1 MRFLIKN
8 TKTKEKL
15 TSYQQ
20 FVDTTDIIE
29 KIILLTGTATFIM
42 ALLWGLK
49 HYAATSVVLA
59 GVTFLMPFL
68 FFINRKGYTR
78 SAGII
83 YFSILAAAFTYISW
97 LGNGIYARPFIFFP
111 ILMIATGVIFGR
123 RAIPLSSTV
132 IITITTILF
141 GLDRLGYIKPYGGA
155 VVWDVD
161 FYVITIVILIIS
173 GAILMIVMD
182 TIEGN
187 IKKIVESEQAIHD
200 AYTLTLRGWAKA
212 LELHGRE
219 PEGHSARVLEIT
231 SAFAD
236 ALALSETEK
245 EELIQGALLHDI
257 GKMGIPD
264 SILLKPA
271 PLTKEEMEISRTHAY
286 LAWRL
291 LKVIPFP
298 KTVMHIPLYHH
309 EQWDGK
315 GYPEQR
321 TKEEIPRGARIFS
334 IIDNWVSLTSNQVYR
349 PAWSED
355 QARRYLKEEA
365 NKKFDGE
372 ITLAFLDFITPHA
385 EEQQR

>member
-1 MRFLIKN
+1 MRFIVRN
-8 TKTKEKL
+8 TKTQEKL

-29 KIILLTGTATFIM
+29 KIILLTGT
-42 ALLWGLK
+42 
-49 HYAATSVVLA
+49 TSTILV

-78 SAGII
+78 SAGTA
-83 YFSILAAAFTYISW
+83 YFSILIVALTYLSW
-97 LGNGIYARPFIFFP
+97 MDYGSGIYGLPFIFFP
-111 ILMIATGVIFGR
+111 ILMIASGIIFGR

-141 GLDRLGYIKPYGGA
+141 GLDRLGYIQPYGGL
-155 VVWDVD
+155 VIWDVD

-173 GAILMIVMD
+173 GAILMIVMNA
-182 TIEGN
+182 IEEN
-187 IKKIVESEQAIHD
+187 IKKIVESEQAIRD

-212 LELHGRE
+212 LELYGRE
-219 PEGHSARVLEIT
+219 PEGHSARVLDIT
-231 SAFAD
+231 SAFAG

-286 LAWRL
+286 LAWRI

-298 KTVMHIPLYHH
+298 KTVMHVPLYHH

-321 TKEEIPRGARIFS
+321 EEDEIPRGARIFS
-334 IIDNWVSLTSNQVYR
+334 IIDNWVSLTSNQTYR

-355 QARRYLKEEA
+355 QARAYLKEEA

-372 ITLAFLDFITPHA
+372 ITLAFLDFLTPYT
-385 EEQQR
+385 EGQRR